1 MEEKM
6 LVVQITGAW
15 KYNYI
20 ITSEV
25 FPASF
30 FFHWERKSCHVSR
43 LNFRIKIFWSYEREE
58 KTIAS
63 DWWMLLVKITE
74 LVSHFAHNLC
84 SFKPFL
90 CSLIP
95 FSQTQSSFF
104 CLSGQRLLFFV
115 MSNWSKKSLK
125 FLLSPVVCY
134 EYDLWRV
141 QCSLK
146 VQTRE
151 RKRNYYSVSSSLEW
165 SNAVGKL
172 TFLISTWTEAFPN

>member
-1 MEEKM
+1 M

-104 CLSGQRLLFFV
+104 CLSGQRLLF
-115 MSNWSKKSLK
+115 SSCQIGAKTRRNSY
-125 FLLSPVVCY
+125 FLPLFAMNTISGG
-134 EYDLWRV
+134 
-141 QCSLK
+141 
-146 VQTRE
+146 
-151 RKRNYYSVSSSLEW
+151 
-165 SNAVGKL
+165 SNALWKSRLGKGRGTTIRSL
-172 TFLISTWTEAFPN
+172 PPWNDRMRSEN